1 MAKMKREYI
10 PVAVPVESSDP
21 YFVDSYVR
29 RRTVRIEF
37 TVHEQFNE
45 DLVPVLFRD
54 GLRIDADSIQ
64 TVKFLNEVV
73 TTARRKRGER

>member
-1 MAKMKREYI
+1 MAKMKREYV
-10 PVAVPVESSDP
+10 PVAVPAEDGDQYFMES
-21 YFVDSYVR
+21 FIR

-73 TTARRKRGER
+73 TTARRKREQ